1 MTKKHDARRLAF
13 DGIQTHE
20 VGELYVN
27 PRDTGH
33 FLHVMRKEVL
43 KSPYGY
49 GYIAKNGDEPSG
61 LSIWRTGH
69 HLPEPW

>member
-1 MTKKHDARRLAF
+1 MLAF
-13 DGIQTHE
+13 DGIPKHE
-20 VGELYVN
+20 VGELYTN

-49 GYIAKNGDEPSG
+49 GYIAKNGDHQAG
-61 LSIWRTGH
+61 LNAWHTGH